1 MDVKNKLLARQLKK
15 LKIKNFDDLDEQ
27 KFKKLLNLFEE
38 SYEDMDSN
46 EYRLERSLEVSTREL
61 RGFNDTLEERI
72 TTEV

>member
-46 EYRLERSLEVSTREL
+46 VYRLERSLEVSTREL